1 MGCSGRCVELPDALR
16 IPPVLQLTRPSPSLQ
31 DWKMSMPMHLMTLA
45 TPPAFMA
52 MAGYLGAMLGEM
64 LIKVRKL

>member
-1 MGCSGRCVELPDALR
+1 MLG
-16 IPPVLQLTRPSPSLQ
+16 PVCGIARRASCPAGIATFTRPSPSLQ